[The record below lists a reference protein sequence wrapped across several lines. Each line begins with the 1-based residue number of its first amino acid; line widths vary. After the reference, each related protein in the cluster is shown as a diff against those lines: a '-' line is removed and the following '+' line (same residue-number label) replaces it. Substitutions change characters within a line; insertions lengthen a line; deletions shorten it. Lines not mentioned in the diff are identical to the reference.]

1 MILRRRS
8 ALSQSSSSPKDYSVP
23 ALEKSIKLLNALS
36 ASGALTINEL
46 HERSAVAKSTI
57 FVILSTLERHS
68 LVEKTDD
75 GKYRLGHGIFEWGR
89 SFHQRLD
96 LNPVARPYLEQLVAG
111 TPYTAHLAVLAENRA
126 VYIDKCEGGGFVRF
140 TTGPGH
146 SLPLAVSAV
155 GKALLSGMDDEALR
169 RLITDELLHGRAADA
184 AHSPPS
190 PEAALEEIA
199 FVRKHGFAIDDGQ
212 TVEGVV
218 SIGSPIRDASGA
230 VVAAID
236 ITALRKDLPA
246 YRLLETGE
254 AVRIAADRISTQ
266 LGSPAR

>member
-1 MILRRRS
+1 M
-8 ALSQSSSSPKDYSVP
+8 SQSSSSPKDYSVP

-36 ASGALTINEL
+36 TSGSLTINEL

-96 LNPVARPYLEQLVAG
+96 LNPVARPYLERIVAG

-146 SLPLAVSAV
+146 SLPLSVSAA
-155 GKALLSGMDDEALR
+155 GKALLSDMADETLQ
-169 RLITDELLHGRAADA
+169 RLMTDELLHGRAADA
-184 AHSPPS
+184 VHSPPPS
-190 PEAALEEIA
+190 PEEALAEIA

-212 TVEGVV
+212 TVEGVI
-218 SIGSPIRDASGA
+218 SIASPIRDASGA

-254 AVRIAADRISTQ
+254 AIRIAADQISTQ